1 MNYIV
6 CKVACLPEYVDILM
20 AELAEISFESF
31 MESSE
36 GFEAYMPE
44 HQFDQDVLD
53 RVLDRYAA
61 QTPISVVHNLLP
73 RINWNEE
80 WEKNYDPIKVGNR
93 VFVRASFHPKQP
105 DFEHEIIIN
114 PKMSFGTGH
123 HATTHM
129 MLELLL
135 DIEVTGTSVLD
146 VGSGTGILAIMAR
159 KLGATSVE
167 AFDIDDW
174 CVENGNENF
183 GMNGMSELT
192 MGLGTIADVDP
203 KGPFDLVLAN
213 INKNVLLSEMDHYA
227 RLLKPTGLLLV
238 SGIYDADVVDLTE
251 KAQSL
256 SLRVGHQ
263 KTKNNWAAVAF
274 HAEG

>member
-6 CKVACLPEYVDILM
+6 CKVACLPEFVDILM

-31 MESSE
+31 MESSD

-44 HQFDQDVLD
+44 HQFDQEALD
-53 RVLDRYAA
+53 RILDRYAD
-61 QTPISVVHNLLP
+61 QTPISVAHNLLP

-93 VFVRASFHPKQP
+93 VFVRASFHPNQP

-135 DIEVTGTSVLD
+135 EIEVTGKSVLD

-159 KLGATSVE
+159 KLGAASVE

-183 GMNGMSELT
+183 GMNGMPELT

-203 KGPFDLVLAN
+203 KGPFDIVLAN

-238 SGIYDADVVDLTE
+238 SGIYDADVVDLT
-251 KAQSL
+251 KIAQSL
-256 SLRVGHQ
+256 SLRVAHQ

-274 HAEG
+274 HV